1 MSSTSSGDYTSAN
14 ITGDVSGQVAVGKNI
29 AQTQT
34 VGPVEQLTDAE
45 RMQLQELFTSLKAQV
60 AAAAPPEQQGAA
72 LERVEEFQEAL
83 TAEKPDLNT
92 AQYVRNWFLKRLPTV
107 AGLVTG
113 VLVNPVVGKLV
124 HSAGDVAAAELTR
137 ILED

>member
-1 MSSTSSGDYTSAN
+1 MSSTPSGDYTSAN

-29 AQTQT
+29 AQTQQT
-34 VGPVEQLTDAE
+34 APAEQLTDAE
-45 RMQLQELFTSLKAQV
+45 RTQLQELFSSLKAQV
-60 AAAAPPEQQGAA
+60 AAAAPAGQQGAA
-72 LERVEEFQEAL
+72 LERVEEFEEAL
-83 TAEKPDLNT
+83 TAEEPDLNT
-92 AQYVRNWFLKRLPTV
+92 VQYVRNWFLKRLPTV

-137 ILED
+137 MLED